1 MRSMK
6 LFQQS
11 YATAPPHVVSILTN
25 RASAKPPP
33 YTENVRRHD
42 GEKSGGFHGEKSRGF
57 HGEKSGVFGGAA
69 GTDQEKRVQPPPL
82 SVSCAPPGCHAH
94 QDRPMARAPPPAR
107 QAVQEPPP
115 DPDPSVS
122 NHTIFKLFYVVDV
135 HSWTDVSRARDAIVS
150 SSDGVPWH
158 VKHRIPLCEAR
169 RRGTAIR
176 FKLT

>member
-1 MRSMK
+1 MLTCGVLSVLERLPCSSASSVRSMK

-33 YTENVRRHD
+33 YTKNVRRHD

-122 NHTIFKLFYVVDV
+122 NHTIFNIVLC
-135 HSWTDVSRARDAIVS
+135 SRCSFMDRRFS
-150 SSDGVPWH
+150 S
-158 VKHRIPLCEAR
+158 
-169 RRGTAIR
+169 T
-176 FKLT
+176 